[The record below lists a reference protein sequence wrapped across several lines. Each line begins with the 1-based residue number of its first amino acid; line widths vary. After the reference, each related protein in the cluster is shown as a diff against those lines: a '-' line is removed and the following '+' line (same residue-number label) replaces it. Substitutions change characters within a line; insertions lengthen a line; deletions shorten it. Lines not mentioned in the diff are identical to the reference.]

1 MLYSIKMDRTNI
13 KSIFF
18 FKKKNSD
25 EIPINNSIKG
35 NDLYSRDQNILLG
48 GGGKRL

>member
-1 MLYSIKMDRTNI
+1 MLYSIKMNGTNI

-18 FKKKNSD
+18 LKKKKNSD

-35 NDLYSRDQNILLG
+35 NDLYLRDQKILPRSG
-48 GGGKRL
+48 G